1 MLKSM
6 KQLGGPKKPASKATP
21 EQIKMANRLKD
32 IQSKQRN
39 SPEGKAFTAEMLRKS
54 AEASK
59 AMKDKAAERKYVS
72 EMDMD
77 ARSQALTDRIEN
89 EKGEKVFGPDYKNLG
104 LKRSTLRTSK
114 GVESRYR
121 DESDDDPESSYKE
134 EFELADPNN
143 PDNKTLRVYRT
154 GRLKDI
160 ELGYGENRKGIQRSP
175 LGEPA
180 TVYEETIKDRIEKV
194 KAKKQAKA
202 KAIMEKAQPQADK
215 IKAEIEAAK
224 SKAGGNK

>member
-1 MLKSM
+1 MLQSM
-6 KQLGGPKKPASKATP
+6 KKPDPKKPASKPTP
-21 EQIKMANRLKD
+21 EQIKMTKRFRD

-59 AMKDKAAERKYVS
+59 AMKDKAAERQYIS
-72 EMDMD
+72 DMDMD

-104 LKRSTLRTSK
+104 LKRSTYKTSK
-114 GVESRYR
+114 GVESRFR
-121 DESDDDPESSYKE
+121 NESDDDPESSYQE
-134 EFELADPNN
+134 EFEVADP
-143 PDNKTLRVYRT
+143 DKQLLRVYRT
-154 GRLKDI
+154 GRMKDI
-160 ELGYGENRKGIQRSP
+160 ELGYGENRKRDYNRTP
-175 LGEPA
+175 LGQPA
-180 TVYEETIKDRIEKV
+180 TVYEETIKDRAEKI
-194 KAKKQAKA
+194 KARKQAKA
-202 KAIMEKAQPQADK
+202 KGIMEKAQPQIDK

>member
-1 MLKSM
+1 M

-89 EKGEKVFGPDYKNLG
+89 EKGEKVFGPEYKNLG
-104 LKRSTLRTSK
+104 LKRSSYKTSK

-134 EFELADPNN
+134 EFEVADP
-143 PDNKTLRVYRT
+143 DKQLLRVYRT
-154 GRLKDI
+154 GRLKDV
-160 ELGYGENRKGIQRSP
+160 ELGYGENRKRDYNRTP

-180 TVYEETIKDRIEKV
+180 TVYEETIRDRVEKV

-202 KAIMEKAQPQADK
+202 KAIMEKSQPQLDK

>member
-1 MLKSM
+1 M

-21 EQIKMANRLKD
+21 EQIQMTKRLKD
-32 IQSKQRN
+32 IQSKERN

-59 AMKDKAAERKYVS
+59 AMKDRAAERQYIS
-72 EMDMD
+72 DMDMD

-89 EKGEKVFGPDYKNLG
+89 EKGEKVFGSEYKNLG
-104 LKRSTLRTSK
+104 LKRSTLKTNK

-121 DESDDDPESSYKE
+121 NESDDDPESSYKE
-134 EFELADPNN
+134 EFEVADP
-143 PDNKTLRVYRT
+143 DKQILRVYRT
-154 GRLKDI
+154 GRMKDV
-160 ELGYGENRKGIQRSP
+160 ELGYGENRKRDYNRSP

-194 KAKKQAKA
+194 KARKQAKA
-202 KAIMEKAQPQADK
+202 KSIMEKAQPQAEK

-224 SKAGGNK
+224 SKAGGK

>member
-21 EQIKMANRLKD
+21 EQIKMTKRFKEFQD
-32 IQSKQRN
+32 KQRN

-59 AMKDKAAERKYVS
+59 AMKDRAAERQYIS
-72 EMDMD
+72 DMDMD

-89 EKGEKVFGPDYKNLG
+89 EKGEKVFGPEYKNLG
-104 LKRSTLRTSK
+104 LKRSTYKTSK

-121 DESDDDPESSYKE
+121 NESDDDPESSYQE
-134 EFELADPNN
+134 EFEVADP
-143 PDNKTLRVYRT
+143 DKQLLRVYRT
-154 GRLKDI
+154 GRMKDI
-160 ELGYGENRKGIQRSP
+160 ELGYGENRKRDYNRTP
-175 LGEPA
+175 LGQPA
-180 TVYEETIKDRIEKV
+180 TVYEETIKDRAEKI
-194 KAKKQAKA
+194 KARKQAKA
-202 KAIMEKAQPQADK
+202 KGIMEKAQPQIDK